1 MQAEA
6 EKLRTKSKYDKF
18 DKLKRDGGDG
28 VSTDYMQLAGEI
40 ITRRKEF
47 EALLDEVQM
56 NVRDVHAD
64 DPQDEQDDIVVDML
78 NDRIRETF
86 DSMSLPHEWKHTGVA
101 VKIPGVVVNLLRDP
115 QHLPKR
121 GEDVAEED
129 EMMRMAG
136 RKTFASLYLEGLSV
150 DQFDGGAKYVLQNT
164 VAAALGLSPQAV
176 KVLSWEEAPTKG
188 NTTAG
193 HVAFTKKGRP
203 RQAKRAER
211 VHPNAKQKVYPTCTI
226 VHSAR
231 TYIHEALHTYTHTHV
246 HIRTGAILLGR
257 APDFCPTRHYSG
269 LLS

>member
-86 DSMSLPHEWKHTGVA
+86 DSMSLPHEWKRTGVA

-121 GEDVAEED
+121 GEDVAEVLGAEVINVI
-129 EMMRMAG
+129 RLGAQHLAG
-136 RKTFASLYLEGLSV
+136 ERLEHVWEPVRDGELLHVLVGHDCVCAAACRKLQQTPEV
-150 DQFDGGAKYVLQNT
+150 DQT
-164 VAAALGLSPQAV
+164 
-176 KVLSWEEAPTKG
+176 
-188 NTTAG
+188 
-193 HVAFTKKGRP
+193 
-203 RQAKRAER
+203 
-211 VHPNAKQKVYPTCTI
+211 
-226 VHSAR
+226 
-231 TYIHEALHTYTHTHV
+231 
-246 HIRTGAILLGR
+246 
-257 APDFCPTRHYSG
+257 
-269 LLS
+269 